1 MRKPKIGNFR
11 LNNLDKPVVQ
21 LDGRDG
27 TVKCRYVVHLEIDGI
42 VYVVDRAD
50 KLAMGLFIDAVGE
63 GWDPERWK
71 EGIHREIEYL
81 VQDLQKIGHLA
92 DELREEADELKE
104 EADELKEEIESMQ
117 KSEDDLREKIDELIG
132 EKIAELEEEIAY
144 RYYERWK
151 DDVYLKIM
159 VQNLQEIG
167 HLADELEEKIEYLD
181 FQEIVEI
188 SEADELSEE
197 IESMQELEEEKR
209 QKEEEKRQKIESLE
223 QDLREET
230 EYLQELEYEYSDLQE
245 LEYEYPKGFL
255 EVSPWKSGKIRLF
268 HGNTEEKIPVE
279 EFKRRHK
286 CKKNRRKLKIRKQ

>member
-1 MRKPKIGNFR
+1 MHKPKIGNFR

-21 LDGRDG
+21 LDVRDG

-71 EGIHREIEYL
+71 EEIHREIEYL

-92 DELREEADELKE
+92 DELGEKADELREKADELREEIECRQKFEDELREEADELKE
-104 EADELKEEIESMQ
+104 E
-117 KSEDDLREKIDELIG
+117 
-132 EKIAELEEEIAY
+132 IAY
-144 RYYERWK
+144 LYPERWNP
-151 DDVYLKIM
+151 DIR
-159 VQNLQEIG
+159 Q
-167 HLADELEEKIEYLD
+167 KIEYLVQD
-181 FQEIVEI
+181 LQETGYL
-188 SEADELSEE
+188 ADELSEE
-197 IESMQELEEEKR
+197 IEYLDLQEIVGTSGADELSEEIEYLQELEEEKR
-209 QKEEEKRQKIESLE
+209 QKEEEKRQKIEYLV

-245 LEYEYPKGFL
+245 LEYEYPEGLL
-255 EVSPWKSGKIRLF
+255 EVSPWKSGKIRLS

-286 CKKNRRKLKIRKQ
+286 CKKNRRKLNIRKQ

>member
-1 MRKPKIGNFR
+1 MHKPKIGNFR

-21 LDGRDG
+21 LDVRDG

-71 EGIHREIEYL
+71 EEIHREIEYL

-92 DELREEADELKE
+92 DELREEEAELR
-104 EADELKEEIESMQ
+104 EEI
-117 KSEDDLREKIDELIG
+117 D
-132 EKIAELEEEIAY
+132 ELEEEAEL
-144 RYYERWK
+144 R
-151 DDVYLKIM
+151 D
-159 VQNLQEIG
+159 EIDELG
-167 HLADELEEKIEYLD
+167 KEIDELEEEAELREELRNEIEYLNWQEVIGTGGADKLREEIEYLQELQEEIYKKIEYLEQD
-181 FQEIVEI
+181 
-188 SEADELSEE
+188 LSEE
-197 IESMQELEEEKR
+197 TEYLQELQEEKR
-209 QKEEEKRQKIESLE
+209 QKEEEKRQKIEYLE

-230 EYLQELEYEYSDLQE
+230 EYLQELEYEYCDLQE
-245 LEYEYPKGFL
+245 LEYEYPEGLL
-255 EVSPWKSGKIRLF
+255 EVSPWRSGKIRLS

-286 CKKNRRKLKIRKQ
+286 CKKNRRKLNIRRQ

>member
-21 LDGRDG
+21 LDVRDG

-50 KLAMGLFIDAVGE
+50 KLAMGLFIDVVGE

-81 VQDLQKIGHLA
+81 VQDLQEIGHLA
-92 DELREEADELKE
+92 DELREKADELGQEADELRE
-104 EADELKEEIESMQ
+104 EIECRQKFEDDLREKTDELKEEI
-117 KSEDDLREKIDELIG
+117 
-132 EKIAELEEEIAY
+132 AY
-144 RYYERWK
+144 LYPERWK
-151 DDVYLKIM
+151 DDTRQKIEHL
-159 VQNLQEIG
+159 VQDLQEIG
-167 HLADELEEKIEYLD
+167 HLADELSEEIEYLD
-181 FQEIVEI
+181 LQEIVGT
-188 SEADELSEE
+188 SGADELSEE
-197 IESMQELEEEKR
+197 IEYLQELEEEKR
-209 QKEEEKRQKIESLE
+209 QKEKEICQKIESLE

-230 EYLQELEYEYSDLQE
+230 EYLQELEEEYSDLQE
-245 LEYEYPKGFL
+245 LEYEYPEGLL
-255 EVSPWKSGKIRLF
+255 EVSPWKSGKIRLS

-286 CKKNRRKLKIRKQ
+286 CKKNRRKLNIRKQ

>member
-21 LDGRDG
+21 LDVRDG

-81 VQDLQKIGHLA
+81 VQDLQEIGHLA
-92 DELREEADELKE
+92 DELREEADELGEK
-104 EADELKEEIESMQ
+104 ADELREEIECRQ
-117 KSEDDLREKIDELIG
+117 KFEDDLREKIDEV
-132 EKIAELEEEIAY
+132 KEEIAY
-144 RYYERWK
+144 LYPERWK
-151 DDVYLKIM
+151 DDIRQKIEYL
-159 VQNLQEIG
+159 VQDLREIG
-167 HLADELEEKIEYLD
+167 HLTDELSEEIEYLD
-181 FQEIVEI
+181 LQEIVGT
-188 SEADELSEE
+188 SGADELSEE
-197 IESMQELEEEKR
+197 IEYLQELEEEKR
-209 QKEEEKRQKIESLE
+209 QKEEKKRQKIESLE

-230 EYLQELEYEYSDLQE
+230 EYLQELEEEYSDLQE
-245 LEYEYPKGFL
+245 LEYEYPEGPL
-255 EVSPWKSGKIRLF
+255 EVSPWKSGKIRLS

-286 CKKNRRKLKIRKQ
+286 CKKNRRKLNIRKQ

>member
-11 LNNLDKPVVQ
+11 LNNLDKPIVQ
-21 LDGRDG
+21 LDVRGG

-92 DELREEADELKE
+92 DEL
-104 EADELKEEIESMQ
+104 
-117 KSEDDLREKIDELIG
+117 SE
-132 EKIAELEEEIAY
+132 
-144 RYYERWK
+144 
-151 DDVYLKIM
+151 
-159 VQNLQEIG
+159 
-167 HLADELEEKIEYLD
+167 
-181 FQEIVEI
+181 
-188 SEADELSEE
+188 EADELSEE
-197 IESMQELEEEKR
+197 IERMQKFEDELREIDVLSKEIEYLYPQRWNPDIRQRIEYLVQDLQETGHLADELSEEIEHLDWQDWQEIVGTSKANELSEEIEYLQELEEEKR
-209 QKEEEKRQKIESLE
+209 QKEEEICEKIESLE
-223 QDLREET
+223 QELREET
-230 EYLQELEYEYSDLQE
+230 KYLQELEEEYSDLQE
-245 LEYEYPKGFL
+245 LKYEYPEGLL
-255 EVSPWKSGKIRLF
+255 EVSPWKSGKIRLS

-286 CKKNRRKLKIRKQ
+286 CKKNRRKLNIREQ

>member
-21 LDGRDG
+21 LDVRDG

-71 EGIHREIEYL
+71 EEIHREIEYL
-81 VQDLQKIGHLA
+81 VQNLQKIGHLA
-92 DELREEADELKE
+92 DDLREK
-104 EADELKEEIESMQ
+104 ADELKEEIEYLQ

-132 EKIAELEEEIAY
+132 EKIAELQEEIAD

-151 DDVYLKIM
+151 DDVYLKM
-159 VQNLQEIG
+159 VVQNLQEIG
-167 HLADELEEKIEYLD
+167 HLADELEEEIEYLD
-181 FQEIVEI
+181 FQESEEI
-188 SEADELSEE
+188 SEADELKEK
-197 IESMQELEEEKR
+197 IEYLQEFEEEKR
-209 QKEEEKRQKIESLE
+209 EKIESLE

-230 EYLQELEYEYSDLQE
+230 EYLQKLEEEYSDLQE
-245 LEYEYPKGFL
+245 LEYEYPEGL
-255 EVSPWKSGKIRLF
+255 LDVSPWKSGKIRLS

-286 CKKNRRKLKIRKQ
+286 YQKNRRKLNIRKQ